1 MEKFNFDCC
10 RHLADAKVSVT
21 ATNTISGSV
30 AAVAVGAAV
39 NKSFDE
45 FHSRVNYRFAAIIY
59 ENQMELVFFFSLQ
72 IETNFE

>member
-30 AAVAVGAAV
+30 AAIAVAVGAAV

-59 ENQMELVFFFSLQ
+59 EN
-72 IETNFE
+72 